1 MELCGI
7 SGQPYDECD
16 GLHEDECVW
25 QCGQCGGNVYNCICP
40 EETTPSFVGVDIASG
55 EDKTVTM
62 VVECCSFF
70 GCAELVC
77 EADKESP
84 DRMHF
89 CQKHHDQLAQYV
101 KDNAIPK
108 IIGFWVKAN
117 GGAKKLA
124 STF

>member
-7 SGQPYDECD
+7 SGQPLDDCD
-16 GLHEDECVW
+16 GLHEGECVW

-40 EETTPSFVGVDIASG
+40 NETPQA
-55 EDKTVTM
+55 
-62 VVECCSFF
+62 CCSFF
-70 GCAELVC
+70 GCKELIC

>member
-1 MELCGI
+1 MKKQI
-7 SGQPYDECD
+7 
-16 GLHEDECVW
+16 
-25 QCGQCGGNVYNCICP
+25 
-40 EETTPSFVGVDIASG
+40 
-55 EDKTVTM
+55 
-62 VVECCSFF
+62 CSFD
-70 GCAELVC
+70 GCEEEVC

>member
-1 MELCGI
+1 MPDEYELEMIEKVKRLSVEIDC
-7 SGQPYDECD
+7 
-16 GLHEDECVW
+16 
-25 QCGQCGGNVYNCICP
+25 
-40 EETTPSFVGVDIASG
+40 TTG
-55 EDKTVTM
+55 KTV
-62 VVECCSFF
+62 VAEKCSFDS
-70 GCAELVC
+70 CEELVC

-101 KDNAIPK
+101 KENAIPK

>member
-25 QCGQCGGNVYNCICP
+25 KCGQCGGNVYNCICP
-40 EETTPSFVGVDIASG
+40 EENAVGVDFASG
-55 EDKTVTM
+55 NDKTVTM
-62 VVECCSFF
+62 VVEKCSFD
-70 GCAELVC
+70 GCGELVC

-89 CQKHHDQLAQYV
+89 CQKHHDQLAKYV

>member
-1 MELCGI
+1 M
-7 SGQPYDECD
+7 
-16 GLHEDECVW
+16 
-25 QCGQCGGNVYNCICP
+25 CICVHENP
-40 EETTPSFVGVDIASG
+40 VLCKAKRYGYSVDDDPIEPCKCTCHIVGVDIASG

-101 KDNAIPK
+101 KENAIPK

>member
-1 MELCGI
+1 MNCMDDGFDH
-7 SGQPYDECD
+7 QYDEIIRCPNCREVIGYMCVNCGETYD
-16 GLHEDECVW
+16 GGIVNNYGECSCVRAKAE
-25 QCGQCGGNVYNCICP
+25 Q
-40 EETTPSFVGVDIASG
+40 
-55 EDKTVTM
+55 K
-62 VVECCSFF
+62 CSFD
-70 GCAELVC
+70 GCGELVC

-124 STF
+124 KTF

>member
-1 MELCGI
+1 MPDEYELEMIEKIKRLSAEIDSATGKVRV
-7 SGQPYDECD
+7 SE
-16 GLHEDECVW
+16 
-25 QCGQCGGNVYNCICP
+25 
-40 EETTPSFVGVDIASG
+40 
-55 EDKTVTM
+55 K
-62 VVECCSFF
+62 CSFD
-70 GCAELVC
+70 GCDELVC

-101 KDNAIPK
+101 KENAIPK